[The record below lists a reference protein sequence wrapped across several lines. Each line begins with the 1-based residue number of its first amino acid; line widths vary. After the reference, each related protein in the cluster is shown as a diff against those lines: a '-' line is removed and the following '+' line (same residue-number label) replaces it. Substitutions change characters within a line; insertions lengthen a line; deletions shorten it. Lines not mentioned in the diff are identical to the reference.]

1 MRRPTKSALYR
12 RATRRWAGIL
22 ALIYCGC
29 GLSAVTRGLRAKET
43 WKRFGITTTT
53 AAQWPRYGLGK
64 WRIRNNRGGQTFDR
78 RVYGAFSAS
87 STKFG
92 RPPPD
97 AGNRTGVL
105 LSPRRQPMAGVSGS
119 QRFPSRRRENVP
131 ALTNEAT
138 RKPGSFRFNRYPT
151 DASSSSPTSSSSNAS
166 PPQSPANQ
174 HTSNS
179 RSNNAVGSSGDG
191 HVGRIPP
198 NGPPTEFR
206 FKSYPTPAQSSRQ
219 QLPGPATEVAAS
231 FGAVAAS
238 STSQLPPAPPPPP
251 RDQQQQLSLDA
262 KTPIREREND
272 DVVSQSVSVG
282 SFASENSHGDMEAKS
297 APLSSRAAEAAVA
310 PSSHSS
316 SSSSS
321 TSTTTTTTSA
331 SASLAAARAAPEGV
345 TVVSNLKQLRHALKV
360 LCENPD
366 KIHACDTE
374 VADIDLKKVGPVG
387 NGKVIC
393 VSIYS
398 GPDVDFGGGAGKA
411 LWVDTMGKN
420 EVLLE
425 EMKGWFEDPRYK
437 KVWHNYGFDRHV
449 LYNMG
454 VDARGFFGD
463 TMHMARLWDT
473 SREKRLSAKL
483 TTSMQKEQ
491 PHQQQQQHPVPS
503 QNNEYGIGNA
513 YHSNDEHFEAE
524 TPPSTEEST
533 ASGDASSPSSSS
545 SSPPPS
551 SFGKGY
557 SLEALTMD
565 LVGRRK
571 IPMIEIFGIPKLK
584 KDGTPGKILELP
596 AVEELQSNPNTSA
609 QWIEYSAY
617 DAEGTWL
624 LHRELT
630 TKLLAMPWEKG
641 LTMYDFYTSYLVPFG
656 ELLTD
661 MERNGI
667 YVDTSFLKE
676 AEKTARAEIQNA
688 EETFH
693 KWAVRMVGDVGWLL
707 NPQSGP
713 QIQTLLFGGSFNRK
727 SNSYLPEWREFKIPN
742 PALSGSGNNK
752 NNVEGSS
759 SSSSSTSP
767 LIPEE
772 LVLRATAEE
781 ARKCLRTFGLKLQG
795 NKEAVQ
801 QRLLRALTGSLM
813 QDDLK
818 KKSKSERD
826 NESVGEEE
834 ALLMTKYTLDP
845 EIEATL
851 SQRDTTAK
859 FIKINVTGLGV
870 PTTQTTAK
878 GLPAVDANALK
889 ELSGDPEE
897 EWKNGR
903 LYDFF
908 GGGEEGVEA
917 CKAIGALRNVGT
929 VGAMITNFLVP
940 LQTLADNEQRVH
952 CSLNLNTETGRLS
965 SRRPNLQNQPAL
977 EKDQYKIREAF
988 RAEEGNTLIVAD
1000 YGQLE
1005 LRILAHITGCESMI
1019 EAFASGVDF
1028 HSATAVDMFPH
1039 VKAAVDSG
1047 EVLLEWHGD
1056 GKPTKP
1062 LVKEKFGS
1070 ERRKAKTLNF
1080 SIVYGKTVQG
1090 LSKDWGVTIEEAQE
1104 LLDKWFAARPEVQE
1118 WQQNTINNAKRTGF
1132 CRTLM
1137 GRYRALP
1144 EMRHRSKWVRAH
1156 GERAAINSPVQG
1168 GAADIVMMAMVKL
1181 HKSPVLRYLNYR
1193 LLLQVHDEVIIE
1205 GPEEHAEAALQEVIS
1220 CMTAPFDGVGLRPL
1234 KVDLDVDAKYA
1245 KSWYQAK

>member
-1 MRRPTKSALYR
+1 
-12 RATRRWAGIL
+12 
-22 ALIYCGC
+22 
-29 GLSAVTRGLRAKET
+29 
-43 WKRFGITTTT
+43 
-53 AAQWPRYGLGK
+53 
-64 WRIRNNRGGQTFDR
+64 
-78 RVYGAFSAS
+78 
-87 STKFG
+87 
-92 RPPPD
+92 
-97 AGNRTGVL
+97 
-105 LSPRRQPMAGVSGS
+105 
-119 QRFPSRRRENVP
+119 
-131 ALTNEAT
+131 
-138 RKPGSFRFNRYPT
+138 
-151 DASSSSPTSSSSNAS
+151 
-166 PPQSPANQ
+166 
-174 HTSNS
+174 
-179 RSNNAVGSSGDG
+179 
-191 HVGRIPP
+191 
-198 NGPPTEFR
+198 
-206 FKSYPTPAQSSRQ
+206 
-219 QLPGPATEVAAS
+219 
-231 FGAVAAS
+231 
-238 STSQLPPAPPPPP
+238 
-251 RDQQQQLSLDA
+251 
-262 KTPIREREND
+262 
-272 DVVSQSVSVG
+272 
-282 SFASENSHGDMEAKS
+282 MEAKS

-483 TTSMQKEQ
+483 TT
-491 PHQQQQQHPVPS
+491 
-503 QNNEYGIGNA
+503 
-513 YHSNDEHFEAE
+513 
-524 TPPSTEEST
+524 
-533 ASGDASSPSSSS
+533 
-545 SSPPPS
+545 
-551 SFGKGY
+551 
-557 SLEALTMD
+557 LEALTMD

-676 AEKTARAEIQNA
+676 AEKTARAEIQNVA
-688 EETFH
+688 ETFH

-781 ARKCLRTFGLKLQG
+781 ARKCLRT
-795 NKEAVQ
+795 V
-801 QRLLRALTGSLM
+801 
-813 QDDLK
+813 
-818 KKSKSERD
+818 
-826 NESVGEEE
+826 
-834 ALLMTKYTLDP
+834 
-845 EIEATL
+845 
-851 SQRDTTAK
+851 
-859 FIKINVTGLGV
+859 FIGID
-870 PTTQTTAK
+870 Q
-878 GLPAVDANALK
+878 
-889 ELSGDPEE
+889 EE

-1193 LLLQVHDEVIIE
+1193 LLLQVVHDEVIIE